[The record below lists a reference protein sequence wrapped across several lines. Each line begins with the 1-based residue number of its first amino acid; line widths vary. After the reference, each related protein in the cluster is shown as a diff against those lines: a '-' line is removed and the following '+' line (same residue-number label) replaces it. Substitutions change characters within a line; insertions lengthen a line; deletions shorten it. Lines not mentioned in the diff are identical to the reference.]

1 MAEEAKMALFTCAV
15 GIIVLIIGMIY
26 NDNNNN

>member
-1 MAEEAKMALFTCAV
+1 MEEEAKMALFTCAV
-15 GIIVLIIGMIY
+15 GLIVLIIGMIY

>member
-26 NDNNNN
+26 NDNRDN